1 MYLVPRLN
9 SLLLTVCLSFFLT
22 GCPGPPASNV
32 DEENAEKVGADS
44 NSESASTS
52 DSEPSKTTDSAS
64 KSEEPLLKPFDAPA
78 LADLDAKVEWEK
90 QPVLDSL
97 ELLRKRQSKEKQ
109 SVSVSEALKLKNTN
123 QEQNAK
129 ILSALGRLPKNDE
142 EVDWGADINR
152 HVGADMKSSNPIMGS
167 SAVEF
172 EVSSLTGFGLFSF
185 DWNFIPF
192 AVADT
197 VVSWETSKDKLYDK
211 VILRDDLTWSDGV
224 PITAHDIVFTFKTIM
239 NPKVPVPAVR
249 SGTDQLKWIEAY
261 DDQTLVFFHKE
272 SLPTNVWNLNFPII
286 PKHIYE
292 KELETDPT
300 LQDSK
305 YHVKYENNPVT
316 GGPYLL
322 EKRVRGQEIIL
333 RRRESWYM
341 QNGKQVRNRPYF
353 ERVRLRIIKDPNTA
367 LLALKKG
374 NIDEMALN
382 PELWKTQTN
391 NDEFYETCTKA
402 NGLEWVYFYF
412 GWNCKTLFFQD
423 KKVRQAMSYAFNHKE
438 MLDELCYGLY
448 QPCTGIYHETAW
460 MSPKPMTKPYQ
471 QNLDK
476 AEDLLDAAG
485 WIDHDGDGIR
495 DKKFGG
501 KIIPF
506 RFTIMTANRPLS
518 LSICT
523 LLKENLEQIGILCD
537 VKPTEFTVMQDRA
550 RTHKF
555 QAMFGGW
562 GTGTDP
568 DTSINLWKTGAGRNY
583 GEYSN
588 SEVDKLFEEGR
599 REFDTEK
606 RAKIY
611 GKIHQILYEDQ
622 PYTWLYFRNSFYG
635 FNKDLRGYVFS
646 PRGPYGYGPGF
657 SSLWKP
663 VKQ

>member
-9 SLLLTVCLSFFLT
+9 LLLLTLSFTLFLT
-22 GCPGPPASNV
+22 GCPGPSAK
-32 DEENAEKVGADS
+32 NAE
-44 NSESASTS
+44 ET
-52 DSEPSKTTDSAS
+52 AS
-64 KSEEPLLKPFDAPA
+64 KSEADSKPENDSNSKSDENSSDEPPEVLLEPFDAPT
-78 LADLDAKVEWEK
+78 LADLDADVKWEK

-97 ELLRKRQSKEKQ
+97 ELLRERQSKEKPL
-109 SVSVSEALKLKNTN
+109 VSVSEALKLKNTN
-123 QEQNAK
+123 QEINEK
-129 ILSALGRLPKNDE
+129 ILSALGRLPESVEDVN
-142 EVDWGADINR
+142 WGATINR
-152 HVGADMKSSNPIMGS
+152 HVLADLKSTNPIMGS
-167 SAVEF
+167 SSVEF

-192 AVADT
+192 AISDT
-197 VVSWETSKDKLYDK
+197 VVSWETSDDKLYDK
-211 VILRDDLTWSDGV
+211 VVLRKDLTWSDGV

-249 SGTDQLKWIEAY
+249 SGTDQIRWIQAY

-300 LQDSK
+300 LQDSE
-305 YHVKYENNPVT
+305 YHVKYENSPVT
-316 GGPYLL
+316 GGPYEY
-322 EKRVRGQEIIL
+322 EKRVRGQEILL
-333 RRRESWYM
+333 RRRDSWYM
-341 QNGKQVRNRPYF
+341 HDGKEVRNRPYF
-353 ERVRLRIIKDPNTA
+353 ERVRLRIIQDPNTA

-374 NIDEMALN
+374 EIDEMALN
-382 PELWKTQTN
+382 PELWKTQTKGE
-391 NDEFYETCTKA
+391 DFYKNCTKA

-412 GWNCKTLFFQD
+412 GWNTKTLFFQD
-423 KKVRQAMSYAFNHKE
+423 KKVRQAMSYAFDHDE
-438 MLDELCYGLY
+438 MLNELCYGLY
-448 QPCTGIYHETAW
+448 QPCTGVYHETAW
-460 MSPKPMTKPYQ
+460 MSPKPMTKPYK

-476 AEDLLDAAG
+476 AEDLLDEAG

-495 DKKFGG
+495 DKKFDG
-501 KIIPF
+501 KVIPF
-506 RFTIMTANRPLS
+506 RFSIMTSNRPLS

-523 LLKENLEQIGILCD
+523 LLKENLEQIGIICD
-537 VKPTEFTVMQDRA
+537 VKPTEFTVMQEKSRK
-550 RTHKF
+550 HQF
-555 QAMFGGW
+555 QAMFAGW

-568 DTSINLWKTGAGRNY
+568 DTSVNLWKTGAGRNY

-588 SEVDKLFEEGR
+588 PEIDKLFEEGR
-599 REFDTEK
+599 REFDNEK

-611 GKIHQILYEDQ
+611 GKIHKILYEDQ

-657 SSLWKP
+657 NSLWKP
-663 VKQ
+663 VSK

>member
-1 MYLVPRLN
+1 MYLVSRLN
-9 SLLLTVCLSFFLT
+9 LLLLTLSFTIFLT
-22 GCPGPPASNV
+22 GCPGPST
-32 DEENAEKVGADS
+32 EKTGEAVS
-44 NSESASTS
+44 KS
-52 DSEPSKTTDSAS
+52 DTDSKS
-64 KSEEPLLKPFDAPA
+64 SSDEKNSEEPPEVLLEPFDAPT
-78 LADLDAKVEWEK
+78 LAELDAKAKWEK

-97 ELLRKRQSKEKQ
+97 ELLRERQSKEKPL
-109 SVSVSEALKLKNTN
+109 VSVSEALKLKNTN
-123 QEQNAK
+123 QEINEK
-129 ILSALGRLPKNDE
+129 ILSALGRLPESVED
-142 EVDWGADINR
+142 VDWGATINR
-152 HVGADMKSSNPIMGS
+152 HVLADLKSTNPIMGS
-167 SAVEF
+167 SSVEF

-192 AVADT
+192 AVSDT
-197 VVSWETSKDKLYDK
+197 VVSWDTSEDKLYDK
-211 VILRDDLTWSDGV
+211 VILRNDLTWSDGV

-249 SGTDQLKWIEAY
+249 SGTDQIRWIQAY

-300 LQDSK
+300 LQDSE

-316 GGPYLL
+316 GGPYEY
-322 EKRVRGQEIIL
+322 EKRVRGQEILL

-341 QNGKQVRNRPYF
+341 HDGKEVRTRPYF
-353 ERVRLRIIKDPNTA
+353 ERVRLRIIQDPNTA

-374 NIDEMALN
+374 EIDEMELN
-382 PELWKTQTN
+382 PELWKTQTKGE
-391 NDEFYETCTKA
+391 DFYKNCTKA

-412 GWNCKTLFFQD
+412 GWNTKTLFFQD
-423 KKVRQAMSYAFNHKE
+423 KKVRQAMAYAFNHDE
-438 MLDELCYGLY
+438 MLNELCYGLY

-460 MSPKPMTKPYQ
+460 MSPKPMTKPYKQ
-471 QNLDK
+471 DLDK
-476 AEDLLDAAG
+476 AEDLLDEAG

-495 DKKFGG
+495 DKKFDG
-501 KIIPF
+501 KVIPF
-506 RFTIMTANRPLS
+506 RFSIMTSNRPLS

-523 LLKENLEQIGILCD
+523 LLKENLEQIGIICD
-537 VKPTEFTVMQDRA
+537 VKPTEFTVMQEKSRK
-550 RTHKF
+550 HQF
-555 QAMFGGW
+555 QAMFAGW

-588 SEVDKLFEEGR
+588 PEIDKLFEEGR
-599 REFDTEK
+599 REFDKDK

-611 GKIHQILYEDQ
+611 GKIHKILYEDQ

-663 VKQ
+663 VPK

>member
-1 MYLVPRLN
+1 MHQYRRFNLFFL
-9 SLLLTVCLSFFLT
+9 SLFLMMSLT
-22 GCPGPPASNV
+22 GCPGPAPD
-32 DEENAEKVGADS
+32 DEGDKP
-44 NSESASTS
+44 
-52 DSEPSKTTDSAS
+52 DSEK
-64 KSEEPLLKPFDAPA
+64 KEVLLEPFDAPK
-78 LADLDAKVEWEK
+78 LADLDAEVEWEE

-97 ELLRKRQSKEKQ
+97 ELLRERQSQEKPL
-109 SVSVSEALKLKNTN
+109 VSVNEALKLKNTN
-123 QEQNAK
+123 QEINEK

-142 EVDWGADINR
+142 EVDWGATINR
-152 HVGADMKSSNPIMGS
+152 HVGADLKSTNPIMGS

-185 DWNFIPF
+185 DWNFKPF
-192 AVADT
+192 AVSDT
-197 VVSWETSKDKLYDK
+197 VVSWQSSKDKLYDK
-211 VILRDDLTWSDGV
+211 VVLRDDLTWSDGT

-239 NPKVPVPAVR
+239 NPDVPVPAVR
-249 SGTDQLKWIEAY
+249 SGTDQIRWIQAY

-292 KELETDPT
+292 KELKSDPT
-300 LQDSK
+300 LQDSP
-305 YHVKYENNPVT
+305 YHVKFENDPVT
-316 GGPYLL
+316 GGPYEI
-322 EKRVRGQEIIL
+322 EKRERGQEIL
-333 RRRESWYM
+333 LKRRESWYM
-341 QNGKQVRNRPYF
+341 QDGKQVRTKPYF
-353 ERVRLRIIKDPNTA
+353 ERVRLRIIEDPNTA
-367 LLALKKG
+367 LLALKNGK
-374 NIDEMALN
+374 IDEMALN
-382 PELWKTQTN
+382 PELWKTQTE
-391 NDEFYETCTKA
+391 DDDFYKTCTKA

-412 GWNCKTLFFQD
+412 GWNCETLFFKD
-423 KKVRQAMSYAFNHKE
+423 KEVRQAMSYAFNHKE

-460 MSPKPMTKPYQ
+460 MSPKPMSKPYT
-471 QNLDK
+471 QNLAK
-476 AEDLLDAAG
+476 AEKLLDDAG

-495 DKKFGG
+495 DKEFDG

-506 RFTIMTANRPLS
+506 RFSIMTSSQPLS

-523 LLKENLEQIGILCD
+523 LLKENLAQIGIICE
-537 VKPTEFTVMQDRA
+537 VKPTEFTVMQDKA
-550 RTHKF
+550 RNHQF

-568 DTSINLWKTGAGRNY
+568 DTSINLWKTEAARNY
-583 GEYSN
+583 VNYSN
-588 SEVDKLFEEGR
+588 PEVDKLFEEGR
-599 REFDTEK
+599 REFDKEK

-611 GKIHQILYEDQ
+611 GKIHELLYEDQ

-663 VKQ
+663 VEN

>member
-9 SLLLTVCLSFFLT
+9 LLLLTLSFTLFLT
-22 GCPGPPASNV
+22 GCPGPSAK
-32 DEENAEKVGADS
+32 NAE
-44 NSESASTS
+44 ET
-52 DSEPSKTTDSAS
+52 AS
-64 KSEEPLLKPFDAPA
+64 KSEADSKPENDSNSKSDENSSDEPPEVLLEPFDAPT
-78 LADLDAKVEWEK
+78 LADLDADVKWEK

-97 ELLRKRQSKEKQ
+97 ELLRERQSKEKPL
-109 SVSVSEALKLKNTN
+109 VSVSEALKLKNTN
-123 QEQNAK
+123 QEINEK
-129 ILSALGRLPKNDE
+129 ILSALGRLPESVEDVN
-142 EVDWGADINR
+142 WGATINR
-152 HVGADMKSSNPIMGS
+152 HVLADLKSTNPIMGS
-167 SAVEF
+167 SSVEF

-192 AVADT
+192 AVSDT
-197 VVSWETSKDKLYDK
+197 VVSWETSDDKLYDK
-211 VILRDDLTWSDGV
+211 VVLRKDLTWSDGV

-249 SGTDQLKWIEAY
+249 SGTDQIRWIQAY

-300 LQDSK
+300 LQDSE

-316 GGPYLL
+316 GGPYEY
-322 EKRVRGQEIIL
+322 EKRVRGQEILL
-333 RRRESWYM
+333 RRRDSWYM
-341 QNGKQVRNRPYF
+341 HDGKEVRNRPYF
-353 ERVRLRIIKDPNTA
+353 ERVRLRIIQDPNTA

-374 NIDEMALN
+374 EIDEMALN
-382 PELWKTQTN
+382 PELWKTQTKGE
-391 NDEFYETCTKA
+391 DFYKNCTKA

-412 GWNCKTLFFQD
+412 GWNTKTLFFQD
-423 KKVRQAMSYAFNHKE
+423 KKVRQAMSYAFDHDE
-438 MLDELCYGLY
+438 MLNELCYGLY
-448 QPCTGIYHETAW
+448 QPCTGVYHETAW
-460 MSPKPMTKPYQ
+460 MSPKPMTKPYK

-476 AEDLLDAAG
+476 AEDLLDEAG

-495 DKKFGG
+495 DKKFDG
-501 KIIPF
+501 KVIPF
-506 RFTIMTANRPLS
+506 RFSIMTSNRPLS

-523 LLKENLEQIGILCD
+523 LLKENLEQIGIICD
-537 VKPTEFTVMQDRA
+537 VKPTEFTVMQEKSRK
-550 RTHKF
+550 HQF
-555 QAMFGGW
+555 QAMFAGW

-588 SEVDKLFEEGR
+588 PEIDKLFEEGR
-599 REFDTEK
+599 REFDNEK

-611 GKIHQILYEDQ
+611 GKIHKILYEDQ

-657 SSLWKP
+657 NSLWKP
-663 VKQ
+663 VSK

>member
-1 MYLVPRLN
+1 MHLVSRLN
-9 SLLLTVCLSFFLT
+9 QLLLTVVLAVFLT
-22 GCPGPPASNV
+22 GCPGPSTEV
-32 DEENAEKVGADS
+32 SEENAE
-44 NSESASTS
+44 N
-52 DSEPSKTTDSAS
+52 SAS
-64 KSEEPLLKPFDAPA
+64 KENPSPDILLEPFDAPS
-78 LADLDAKVEWEK
+78 LADLDAEVEWEE

-97 ELLRKRQSKEKQ
+97 ELLRERQSKEKPL
-109 SVSVSEALKLKNTN
+109 VSVADALKLKNTN
-123 QEQNAK
+123 QEINEK
-129 ILSALGRLPKNDE
+129 ILSTLGRLPENDE
-142 EVDWGADINR
+142 QVDWNATINR
-152 HVGADMKSSNPIMGS
+152 HVGADMKSTNPIMGS

-185 DWNFIPF
+185 DWNFMPF

-197 VVSWETSKDKLYDK
+197 VVSWQSSKDKLYDK
-211 VILRDDLTWSDGV
+211 VVLRDDLTWSDGT

-249 SGTDQLKWIEAY
+249 SGTDQIKWIQAY

-272 SLPTNVWNLNFPII
+272 ALPTNVWNLNFPII

-292 KELETDPT
+292 KELEKDPT
-300 LQDSK
+300 LQDSE
-305 YHVKYENNPVT
+305 YHVKYENDPVT
-316 GGPYLL
+316 GGPYEF

-333 RRRESWYM
+333 KRRESWYM
-341 QNGKQVRNRPYF
+341 QDGKEVRNRPYF
-353 ERVRLRIIKDPNTA
+353 ERVRLRIIQDPNTA

-374 NIDEMALN
+374 EIDEMALN
-382 PELWKTQTN
+382 PELWKTQTE
-391 NDEFYETCTKA
+391 DDDFYKTCTKA

-412 GWNCKTLFFQD
+412 GWNCETLFFQD

-448 QPCTGIYHETAW
+448 QPCTGVYHETAW
-460 MSPKPMTKPYQ
+460 MAPNPMTKPYH
-471 QNLDK
+471 QNLKK
-476 AEDLLDAAG
+476 AEDLLDEAG

-495 DKKFGG
+495 DKEFDG

-523 LLKENLEQIGILCD
+523 LLKENLDQIGIICE
-537 VKPTEFTVMQDRA
+537 VKPTEFTVMQEKA
-550 RTHKF
+550 RNHQF

-583 GEYSN
+583 GNYSN
-588 SEVDKLFEEGR
+588 PEIDKLFDEGR
-599 REFDTEK
+599 REFDKDK

-611 GKIHQILYEDQ
+611 GKIHELLYEDQ

-657 SSLWKP
+657 GSLWKP
-663 VKQ
+663 VSK

>member
-1 MYLVPRLN
+1 MHQYRRFNLFFL
-9 SLLLTVCLSFFLT
+9 SLFLMMSLT
-22 GCPGPPASNV
+22 GCPGPAPD
-32 DEENAEKVGADS
+32 DEGDKP
-44 NSESASTS
+44 
-52 DSEPSKTTDSAS
+52 DSEK
-64 KSEEPLLKPFDAPA
+64 KEVLLEPFDAPK
-78 LADLDAKVEWEK
+78 LADLDAEVEWEE

-97 ELLRKRQSKEKQ
+97 ELLRERQSQEKPL
-109 SVSVSEALKLKNTN
+109 VSVNEALKLKNTN
-123 QEQNAK
+123 QEINEK

-142 EVDWGADINR
+142 EVDWGATINR
-152 HVGADMKSSNPIMGS
+152 HVGADLKSTNPIMGS

-185 DWNFIPF
+185 DWNFKPF
-192 AVADT
+192 AVSDT
-197 VVSWETSKDKLYDK
+197 VVSWQSSKDKLYDK
-211 VILRDDLTWSDGV
+211 VVLRDDLTWSDGT

-239 NPKVPVPAVR
+239 NPDVPVPAVR
-249 SGTDQLKWIEAY
+249 SGTDQIRWIQAY

-292 KELETDPT
+292 KELKSDPT
-300 LQDSK
+300 LQDSP
-305 YHVKYENNPVT
+305 YHVKFENDPVT
-316 GGPYLL
+316 GGPYEI
-322 EKRVRGQEIIL
+322 EKRERGQEIL
-333 RRRESWYM
+333 LKRRESWYM
-341 QNGKQVRNRPYF
+341 QDGKQVRTRPYF
-353 ERVRLRIIKDPNTA
+353 ERVRLRIIEDPNTA
-367 LLALKKG
+367 LLALKNGK
-374 NIDEMALN
+374 IDEMALN
-382 PELWKTQTN
+382 PELWKTQTE
-391 NDEFYETCTKA
+391 DDDFYKTCTKA

-412 GWNCKTLFFQD
+412 GWNCETLFFKD
-423 KKVRQAMSYAFNHKE
+423 KEVRQAMSYAFNHKE

-460 MSPKPMTKPYQ
+460 MSPKPMSKPYT
-471 QNLDK
+471 QNLAK
-476 AEDLLDAAG
+476 AEKLLDDAG

-495 DKKFGG
+495 DKEFDG

-506 RFTIMTANRPLS
+506 RFSIMTSSQPLS

-523 LLKENLEQIGILCD
+523 LLKENLAQIGIICE
-537 VKPTEFTVMQDRA
+537 VKPTEFTVMQDKA
-550 RTHKF
+550 RNHQF

-568 DTSINLWKTGAGRNY
+568 DTSINLWKTEAARNY
-583 GEYSN
+583 VNYSN
-588 SEVDKLFEEGR
+588 PEVDKLFEEGR
-599 REFDTEK
+599 REFDKEK

-611 GKIHQILYEDQ
+611 GKIHELLYEDQ

-663 VKQ
+663 VEN

>member
-1 MYLVPRLN
+1 MNLVPRLN
-9 SLLLTVCLSFFLT
+9 LLLLTILLTFSLT
-22 GCPGPPASNV
+22 GCPGPSPST
-32 DEENAEKVGADS
+32 DMTEESSE
-44 NSESASTS
+44 NSSTEAKE
-52 DSEPSKTTDSAS
+52 DVPL
-64 KSEEPLLKPFDAPA
+64 EPLLKPFDAPS
-78 LADLDAKVEWEK
+78 LADLDAEVEWEE

-97 ELLRKRQSKEKQ
+97 ELLRERQSKEKQ
-109 SVSVSEALKLKNTN
+109 LVSVKEALKLKNTN
-123 QEQNAK
+123 QESNEK
-129 ILSALGRLPKNDE
+129 ILSALGRLPENDE
-142 EVDWGADINR
+142 EVDWNATINR
-152 HVGADMKSSNPIMGS
+152 HVGADLKSTNPIMGS

-185 DWNFIPF
+185 DWNFRPF
-192 AVADT
+192 AVSDT
-197 VVSWETSKDKLYDK
+197 VVSWQTSKDMLYDK
-211 VILRDDLTWSDGV
+211 VVLRDDLTWSDGT

-239 NPKVPVPAVR
+239 NPRVPVPAVR
-249 SGTDQLKWIEAY
+249 SGTDQLKWIQAY

-272 SLPTNVWNLNFPII
+272 ALPTNVWNLNFPII

-300 LQDSK
+300 LQDSQ
-305 YHVKYENNPVT
+305 YHVKYENEPVT
-316 GGPYLL
+316 GGPYEL

-333 RRRESWYM
+333 KRRESWYM
-341 QNGKQVRNRPYF
+341 QDGKEVRTRPYF
-353 ERVRLRIIKDPNTA
+353 ERVRLRIIQDPNTA

-374 NIDEMALN
+374 EIDEMALN
-382 PELWKTQTN
+382 PELWKTQTE
-391 NDEFYETCTKA
+391 DEDFYKTCTKA

-412 GWNCKTLFFQD
+412 GWNCETLFFKD

-460 MSPKPMTKPYQ
+460 MAPKPMTKPFQ
-471 QNLDK
+471 QNLNK
-476 AEDLLDAAG
+476 AEDLLDEAG

-495 DKKFGG
+495 DKEFDG

-523 LLKENLEQIGILCD
+523 LLKENLDQIGIICE
-537 VKPTEFTVMQDRA
+537 VKPTEFTVMQDKA
-550 RTHKF
+550 RNHQF

-568 DTSINLWKTGAGRNY
+568 DTSINLWKTDAPRNY
-583 GEYSN
+583 GQYSN
-588 SEVDKLFEEGR
+588 PEVDKLFEEGR
-599 REFDTEK
+599 REFDKDK

-611 GKIHQILYEDQ
+611 GKIHEILYEDQ

-657 SSLWKP
+657 GSLWKP
-663 VKQ
+663 VSK

>member
-1 MYLVPRLN
+1 MNLVPRLN
-9 SLLLTVCLSFFLT
+9 LLLLTILLTFSLT
-22 GCPGPPASNV
+22 GCPGPSPST
-32 DEENAEKVGADS
+32 DMTEESSENSAAEAAKDDAPV
-44 NSESASTS
+44 
-52 DSEPSKTTDSAS
+52 
-64 KSEEPLLKPFDAPA
+64 EPLLEPFDAPS
-78 LADLDAKVEWEK
+78 LADLDAEVEWEE

-97 ELLRKRQSKEKQ
+97 ELLRERQSKEKPL
-109 SVSVSEALKLKNTN
+109 VSVEEALKLKNTN
-123 QEQNAK
+123 QEINEK
-129 ILSALGRLPKNDE
+129 ILSALGRLPENDE
-142 EVDWGADINR
+142 EVDWNATINR
-152 HVGADMKSSNPIMGS
+152 HVGADLKSTNPIMGS

-185 DWNFIPF
+185 DWNFMPF
-192 AVADT
+192 AVSDT
-197 VVSWETSKDKLYDK
+197 VVSWQSSKDKLYDK
-211 VILRDDLTWSDGV
+211 VVLRDDLTWSDGV

-249 SGTDQLKWIEAY
+249 SGTDQLKWIQAY

-272 SLPTNVWNLNFPII
+272 ALPTNVWNLNFPII

-300 LQDSK
+300 LQDSQ
-305 YHVKYENNPVT
+305 YHVKYENEPVT
-316 GGPYLL
+316 GGPYEI

-333 RRRESWYM
+333 KRRESWYM
-341 QNGKQVRNRPYF
+341 QDGKEVRIRPYF
-353 ERVRLRIIKDPNTA
+353 ERVRLRIIQDPNTA

-374 NIDEMALN
+374 EIDEMALN
-382 PELWKTQTN
+382 PELWKTQTE
-391 NDEFYETCTKA
+391 DDDFYKTCTKA

-412 GWNCKTLFFQD
+412 GWNCETLFFKD

-460 MSPKPMTKPYQ
+460 MAPKPMSKPYH
-471 QNLDK
+471 QNLSK
-476 AEDLLDAAG
+476 AEDLLDEAG

-495 DKKFGG
+495 DKEFGG

-523 LLKENLEQIGILCD
+523 LLKENLDQIGIICE
-537 VKPTEFTVMQDRA
+537 VKPTEFTVMQEKA
-550 RTHKF
+550 RNHQF

-568 DTSINLWKTGAGRNY
+568 DTSINLWKTGAARNY
-583 GEYSN
+583 GQYSN
-588 SEVDKLFEEGR
+588 PEVDKLFQEGR
-599 REFDTEK
+599 REFDKDK

-611 GKIHQILYEDQ
+611 GKIHELLYEDQ

-657 SSLWKP
+657 GSLWKP
-663 VKQ
+663 VSK